1 MAEIDLEALIA
12 KAEAVQ
18 SDRIVFERKWTGK
31 YSVNLYKYDGPNGVF
46 DVTFDECVKQIRAWG
61 VTPKPKTLTPTLST
75 GYCEDILLGI
85 KNRGHFTFLPGGEL
99 EMALI
104 DALKPYQQSE

>member
-1 MAEIDLEALIA
+1 MVEVDLEALIA
-12 KAEAVQ
+12 RAEEVQ
-18 SDRIVFERKWTGK
+18 KDKVMIGRSARNEWCIGLHNIVGWSIK
-31 YSVNLYKYDGPNGVF
+31 NG
-46 DVTFDECVKQIRAWG
+46 TYTECIAQLKRWG
-61 VTPKPKTLTPTLST
+61 IMPKPKTLTPTLTT